1 MTARSTREGSNGA
14 SSRRDTLFVG
24 ETSNSPT
31 SVVDD
36 GAYNWRDEEC
46 EEGRIRVDV
55 GEWIARGTEEN
66 AGKLL

>member
-1 MTARSTREGSNGA
+1 MTARSTRDGSNGT

-31 SVVDD
+31 RVVVD
-36 GAYNWRDEEC
+36 GAYAWRDEGC

-55 GEWIARGTEEN
+55 GECIARGTEEN
-66 AGKLL
+66 TGKSL